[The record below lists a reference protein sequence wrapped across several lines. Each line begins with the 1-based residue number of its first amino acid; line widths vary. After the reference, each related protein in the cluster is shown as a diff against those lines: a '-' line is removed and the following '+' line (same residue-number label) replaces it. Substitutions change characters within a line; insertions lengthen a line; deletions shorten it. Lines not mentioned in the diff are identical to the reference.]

1 MRYLI
6 VIEKSAS
13 GYSSYSPDVPGCVST
28 GNSPEETEMNMR
40 EAISFHIEGLRQE
53 GYEIPLPTCRSSYI
67 EIEAA

>member
-13 GYSSYSPDVPGCVST
+13 GYCSYSPDIPGCVST
-28 GNSPEETEMNMR
+28 GISPEETKMNMC
-40 EAISFHIEGLRQE
+40 EAIAFHIKGLKQE
-53 GYEIPLPTCRSSYI
+53 GCEIPSPTCSSSYI